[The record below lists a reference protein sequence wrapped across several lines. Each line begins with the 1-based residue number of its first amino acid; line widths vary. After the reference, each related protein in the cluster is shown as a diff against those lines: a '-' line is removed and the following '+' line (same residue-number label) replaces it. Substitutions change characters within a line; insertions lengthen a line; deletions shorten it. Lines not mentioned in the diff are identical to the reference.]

1 MDEMMIE
8 FGLPKMKI
16 VSTSE
21 NKKNRKMVIEEW
33 RLGPENPSIDP
44 KANKEYWKDLGKALG
59 CDEKRSTPPP
69 LLKLRVFLQ
78 WPNETG
84 YDGSHSSG

>member
-21 NKKNRKMVIEEW
+21 NKKNRKMVIDEW
-33 RLGPENPSIDP
+33 QLGPENPSIERT
-44 KANKEYWKDLGKALG
+44 ANKEYWEGSG
-59 CDEKRSTPPP
+59 QGSGRMMRKRLAAECAQTVSI
-69 LLKLRVFLQ
+69 LRINL
-78 WPNETG
+78 
-84 YDGSHSSG
+84 

>member
-21 NKKNRKMVIEEW
+21 NKKNRKMAIEE
-33 RLGPENPSIDP
+33 LGRCEHIRRRFDVSHL
-44 KANKEYWKDLGKALG
+44 LGAFCGNCWHGQCAVL
-59 CDEKRSTPPP
+59 
-69 LLKLRVFLQ
+69 
-78 WPNETG
+78 
-84 YDGSHSSG
+84 